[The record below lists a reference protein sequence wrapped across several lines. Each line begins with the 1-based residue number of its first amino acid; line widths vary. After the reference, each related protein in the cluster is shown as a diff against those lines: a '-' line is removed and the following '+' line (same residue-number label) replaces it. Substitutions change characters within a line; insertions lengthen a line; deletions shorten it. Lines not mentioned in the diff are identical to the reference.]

1 MTAKTTPPAPDNSA
15 ELSGHMAE
23 MSDILIAQARELNMI
38 FTAMTGQTKKNLANW
53 PGIARSYAHLAIRAQ
68 ANCRASLEAVA
79 RVERA
84 ARTGRDD
91 DAD

>member
-1 MTAKTTPPAPDNSA
+1 MTKKTTPPAQDATADLSA
-15 ELSGHMAE
+15 HMAE

-38 FTAMTGQTKKNLANW
+38 FAAMTGQTKKNLADW

-84 ARTGRDD
+84 TRAGRDD

>member
-38 FTAMTGQTKKNLANW
+38 FAAMTGQTKKNLANW

>member
-1 MTAKTTPPAPDNSA
+1 MTEKTTPPTHANAADLSA
-15 ELSGHMAE
+15 HMAE
-23 MSDILIAQARELNMI
+23 MSDILMTQARELDTI
-38 FTAMTGQTKKNLANW
+38 FAAMTGQTKQNLADW
-53 PGIARSYAHLAIRAQ
+53 PGIARAYAHLAIRAQ

-84 ARTGRDD
+84 TRAGQDD